1 VKISANGKEEAM
13 HLDLF
18 TYPKRT
24 GYKEKGG
31 TSQLAADK
39 IEKSGK
45 ATRLRT
51 KTLDLYTDLYP
62 RALTADE
69 TASLLGEEIWSIRPR
84 VTELFK
90 DGHLTKTKERRP
102 SANGGKAVAY
112 RLNAAGS
119 VNGAS
124 DE

>member
-1 VKISANGKEEAM
+1 MGGVKISANGKEEAM

-90 DGHLTKTKERRP
+90 DGHLTKTNIKRP

-112 RLNAAGS
+112 RLNA
-119 VNGAS
+119 
-124 DE
+124 E